1 MHLIQV
7 GMFNE
12 YTYFDGVG
20 CGIEVDSV
28 VPERLVAEHGQ
39 HGHDGV
45 GQRRVLPLFPLFCA
59 LLLRLFVVGEELC
72 EEEGEGAATFRVV
85 EGGLLLLT
93 PDLGQQI
100 KYS

>member
-1 MHLIQV
+1 M
-7 GMFNE
+7 
-12 YTYFDGVG
+12 TYFDGVG

-45 GQRRVLPLFPLFCA
+45 GQRRVLPLFCALFCA

-72 EEEGEGAATFRVV
+72 EEEGEGAAAFRVV

>member
-72 EEEGEGAATFRVV
+72 EEEGEGAAAFRVV
-85 EGGLLLLT
+85 ERGLLLLT
-93 PDLGQQI
+93 PDLDNTHGR
-100 KYS
+100 